1 DTITAGVQVQGTK
14 GAFVIAGDNITYT
27 PAAGQTGSDI
37 CTIRIADGQGHTID
51 RTITV
56 NNIDTLAPAT
66 PTLSLAA
73 GAAYTKNLNIAASVT
88 DDVGATGWYISES
101 SSTPALGDFVAEPNT
116 FNLSGGDGLK
126 TVYVWTRDAVGNISN
141 AGSDTITLDT
151 IAPTLTNIPGFGGSV
166 ASGATI
172 PKTISM
178 QDNNALFTG
187 SSMVSITTTYG
198 SITGFDSSD
207 YGDNK
212 PFNYVAPVNDTGAP
226 VFTTITYT
234 IRDAAGN
241 ETTYTDNFMVEV
253 AVANNAPTG
262 PALADVSRGDQ
273 FGGAPIIPID
283 CSTGVADA
291 DGGDVLTY
299 SAVGLPAEL
308 SIDPSTGIITG
319 TIDAL
324 GNTDYNPVTVTVDD
338 GHGGTLVRSFKLTM
352 VDQG

>member
-1 DTITAGVQVQGTK
+1 AAKTFSWMTLSAATDVDGDTITAGVQVQGTK
-14 GAFVIAGDNITYT
+14 WAFVIAGDNITYT
-27 PAAGQTGSDI
+27 PAAGQAGSDI
-37 CTIRIADGQGHTID
+37 CTIRIADGQWHTID

-56 NNIDTLAPAT
+56 NNIDT
-66 PTLSLAA
+66 
-73 GAAYTKNLNIAASVT
+73 
-88 DDVGATGWYISES
+88 
-101 SSTPALGDFVAEPNT
+101 
-116 FNLSGGDGLK
+116 
-126 TVYVWTRDAVGNISN
+126 
-141 AGSDTITLDT
+141 
-151 IAPTLTNIPGFGGSV
+151 IAPTLTNLPNFWGSV

-212 PFNYVAPVNDTGAP
+212 PFNYVAPVNNTGEPQPAS
-226 VFTTITYT
+226 ITYT

-241 ETTYTDNFMVEV
+241 QTTFTDNFLVEV

-262 PALADVSRGDQ
+262 PALADVSRGDNAW
-273 FGGAPIIPID
+273 FVAIAPINT
-283 CSTGVADA
+283 STGVTDA

-299 SAVGLPAEL
+299 SAVGLPVEL

-319 TIDAL
+319 TIDVL
-324 GNTDYNPVTVTVDD
+324 WPTVYPVTVTVND
-338 GHGGTLVRSFKLTM
+338 GNGGTLVRSFNLT
-352 VDQG
+352 VTNEG